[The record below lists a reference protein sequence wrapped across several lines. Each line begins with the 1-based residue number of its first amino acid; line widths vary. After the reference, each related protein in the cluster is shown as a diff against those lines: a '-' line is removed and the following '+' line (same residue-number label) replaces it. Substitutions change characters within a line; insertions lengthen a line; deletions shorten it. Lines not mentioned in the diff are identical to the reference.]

1 MCRGGANNLCPVVKY
16 SLVQQLTTLVQT
28 LMSTRDR
35 WTTDKEKASFTA
47 ITHFHGNALSGW
59 HRAEDSLF
67 GHLGT
72 GLKKEAVEGR
82 VLVGEVRG
90 RSGVLEVQA
99 ADDDVQ
105 HGGHCCQLHAVKHGW
120 QLWRDGVYIW
130 LVGVHDYS
138 EKQKQCNTFLSILC
152 LARNEW
158 VYIYIF
164 LFSYLLYIIFI
175 VLYIYI
181 FTYLIFPNTTNQ
193 LIKDEFT
200 TIWKNKTK

>member
-1 MCRGGANNLCPVVKY
+1 MSRGGANNLCPVVKY
-16 SLVQQLTTLVQT
+16 SLVQQLTALVQS
-28 LMSTRDR
+28 LRSTRDR
-35 WTTDKEKASFTA
+35 WTTDKEKASLTA
-47 ITHFHGNALSGW
+47 ITHFHDNALSGW

-90 RSGVLEVQA
+90 RSGALEVQA

-138 EKQKQCNTFLSILC
+138 EKQQTAHHISFNTLPCETEMNLYFKIQ
-152 LARNEW
+152 RQIW
-158 VYIYIF
+158 FRYFIYIF
-164 LFSYLLYIIFI
+164 
-175 VLYIYI
+175 IYI
-181 FTYLIFPNTTNQ
+181 FNFY
-193 LIKDEFT
+193 KH
-200 TIWKNKTK
+200 NKSIN